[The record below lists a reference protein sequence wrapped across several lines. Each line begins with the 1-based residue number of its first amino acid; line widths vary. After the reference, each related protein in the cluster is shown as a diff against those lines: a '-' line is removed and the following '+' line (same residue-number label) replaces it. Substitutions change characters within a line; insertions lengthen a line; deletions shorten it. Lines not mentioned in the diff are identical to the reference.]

1 MNQKEVMLFPEK
13 KLLTLS
19 ELEEKLSYRHV
30 PLIQFENLADEQEIY
45 LKGLEQEKRGE
56 VSAQALELGE
66 RYHSLISSSYLSPAS
81 VRWVH
86 EAVGYGL
93 FAEETIEKGA
103 YVGEY
108 TGIVRKNDRRYF
120 EPLNNYCYEY
130 PVQDEIGRNYVIDAS
145 QGCLTRFINHSFH
158 PNLEPCYAY
167 WKGYYHLIFLS
178 LCKVEIGEQLSYNY
192 GESYWYLRQKPHGL

>member
-1 MNQKEVMLFPEK
+1 MLFLEK

-19 ELEEKLSYRHV
+19 ELEQKLGYRHV
-30 PLIQFENLADEQEIY
+30 PLIQFENLVDEQEVY
-45 LKGLEQEKRGE
+45 LKGLEQEKQGE
-56 VSAQALELGE
+56 VSAQALELGKQ
-66 RYHSLISSSYLSPAS
+66 YHPLILDSYLSPAS
-81 VRWVH
+81 VRWVD

-108 TGIVRKNDRRYF
+108 TGTVRKNNRRYF

-158 PNLEPCYAY
+158 PNLQPCYAY
-167 WKGYYHLIFLS
+167 WQGYYHLIFLS
-178 LCKVEIGEQLSYNY
+178 LCQIEIGEQLSYDY
-192 GESYWYLRQKPHGL
+192 GENYWYLRQKPHDL